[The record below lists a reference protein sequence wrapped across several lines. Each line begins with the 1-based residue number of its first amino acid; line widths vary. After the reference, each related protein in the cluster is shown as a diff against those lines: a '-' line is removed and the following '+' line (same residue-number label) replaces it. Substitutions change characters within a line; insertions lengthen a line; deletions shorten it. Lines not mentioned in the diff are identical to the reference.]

1 MRGGQNARGGDRTKG
16 GAMTFAMA
24 DEKVVAESLPVD
36 ALVTI
41 YEQAEKDIRAGFA
54 QIAGA
59 LDAIDAS
66 FVLGGHSTNL
76 RTGSRRHH
84 EGFNFG
90 DPSDAIR
97 ELRRDCWDTLVERT
111 QIRRIMSIKAWET
124 FSRELQ
130 DGEPPPI
137 TVETVNG
144 MLAGLQADIPDML
157 KAAVDEVFEFL
168 RPHHSQFK
176 TNTEYALGERVVLNY
191 YVERGFGKTWH
202 VNYTRQ
208 QNLLALEN
216 VFRMLDGKVQSERAG
231 HYSDL
236 ESAIRTCPEGGPCA
250 GQTEYFEFKGH
261 KKQTLHLRF
270 RRMDL
275 VKKLNAMAGGKR
287 LTP

>member
-1 MRGGQNARGGDRTKG
+1 MAFT
-16 GAMTFAMA
+16 TA
-24 DEKVVAESLPVD
+24 DEAVIAESLPVD

-41 YEQAEKDIRAGFA
+41 FEQAERDIRTGFA

-76 RTGSRRHH
+76 RTGSRRHDI
-84 EGFNFG
+84 GFNFG
-90 DPSDAIR
+90 SPDDAIR
-97 ELRRDCWDTLVERT
+97 ELRRDCWTTLVERT

-124 FSRELQ
+124 FSRELS

-144 MLAGLQADIPDML
+144 MLAGLHADIPDML
-157 KAAVDEVFEFL
+157 KAAVDEVFNFL
-168 RPHHSQFK
+168 RPARSEYK
-176 TNTEYALGERVVLNY
+176 TNTGFSLGERVVLNY
-191 YVERGFGKTWH
+191 YVERGFGRTWH

-216 VFRMLDGKVQSERAG
+216 VFRMLDGKVQSTAAG

-236 ESAIRTCPEGGPCA
+236 ESAIRACPEGGPCA
-250 GQTEYFEFKGH
+250 GETEYFEFKGH

-287 LTP
+287 LVPAGEE